1 MASVASRILGESPFE
16 VDPNDPFG
24 VRRVDPDAREAFE
37 TLRNYHRDD
46 AKVPPVTKKKL
57 EGIVATSALYS
68 YFYALEV
75 LKGKR
80 FKRGEP
86 VIACSPTYARQ
97 YARDILRGPFPE
109 AEPAIATDATESMA
123 YSKYVIKR
131 PFPMG
136 EKVILE
142 NPTTAYQYARHVLL
156 RPWPEAESV
165 IAKSP
170 SASILY
176 ASEVLGYKPFPEGE
190 AAIAT
195 LGEYA
200 QYYALYCL
208 KRRFPEGEEAMVRDG
223 FTSDYVKKFPEA
235 KLDWA
240 VNGLI
245 DWIDL

>member
-1 MASVASRILGESPFE
+1 M
-16 VDPNDPFG
+16 DPNDPFG
-24 VRRVDPDAREAFE
+24 VRRVDPDAREAFDI
-37 TLRNYHRDD
+37 LRRDD
-46 AKVPPVTKKKL
+46 PLVSSPLRKKL
-57 EGIVATSALYS
+57 EGIVATSAIYS
-68 YFYALEV
+68 YFYALQV

-80 FKRGEP
+80 FKLGEP
-86 VIACSPTYARQ
+86 AIARDATYSRQ
-97 YARDILRGPFPE
+97 YARDILRGPFP
-109 AEPAIATDATESMA
+109 AGEPAIATDATESMA

-136 EKVILE
+136 EKAILQ

-190 AAIAT
+190 PAIAT
-195 LGEYA
+195 VGEYA

-208 KRRFPEGEEAMVRDG
+208 KRRFPEGEAAMVRDG

-235 KLDWA
+235 KLEWA
-240 VNGLI
+240 VNGWL
-245 DWIDL
+245 DWTDL